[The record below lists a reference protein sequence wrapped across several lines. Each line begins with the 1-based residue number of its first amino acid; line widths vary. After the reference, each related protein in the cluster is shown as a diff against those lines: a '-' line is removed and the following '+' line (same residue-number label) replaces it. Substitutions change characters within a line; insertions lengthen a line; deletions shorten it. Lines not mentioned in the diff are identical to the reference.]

1 MPARSAALELAQAFI
16 KALSDPAARDEWK
29 AGGLESLAG
38 GG

>member
-1 MPARSAALELAQAFI
+1 VPAQAFI
-16 KALSDPAARDEWK
+16 RALSDPAARDEWK